1 MKFLLLSFFSL
12 VFFVSNAQTWTDS
25 LFKARQFYRS
35 GDYETAL
42 KYYNNLDKSKPANID
57 LSSEIGQAAYKSG
70 DVESAQKKF
79 ENGLNN
85 KESKVDKAKSYHNLG
100 NSMMSKKDYQAAVN
114 YYKEAL
120 RNNPGD
126 EETRYNLSEAIRK
139 LQKNDQNNNNNKNNQ
154 DNQSDNNQND
164 DKNKS
169 NKDQSQNQNNP
180 SNNQNSQQNPADKP
194 NNSVER
200 LLDQLNKKDAANNR
214 KYDKN
219 KGGMMS
225 NTKDW

>member
-12 VFFVSNAQTWTDS
+12 VFFISNAQTWTDS
-25 LFKARQFYRS
+25 LLKARQLYKS

-42 KYYNNLDKSKPANID
+42 KFYNNLEKSKPANID
-57 LSSEIGQAAYKSG
+57 LSSELGQTLYKSG

-100 NSMMSKKDYQAAVN
+100 NSMMSKKDFQAAVN

-120 RNNPGD
+120 RNNPSD

-139 LQKNDQNNNNNKNNQ
+139 LQKNNQNNNNQ
-154 DNQSDNNQND
+154 DNQSNNNQKD

-180 SNNQNSQQNPADKP
+180 PNKQNNQQNPAEKP

-219 KGGMMS
+219 KGGMIS

>member
-25 LFKARQFYRS
+25 LLKARQLYKS

-42 KYYNNLDKSKPANID
+42 NYYNNLDKSKPANID
-57 LSSEIGQAAYKSG
+57 LSSEIGQAAYKLG
-70 DVESAQKKF
+70 DVESAKQKF
-79 ENGLNN
+79 EEGLNN
-85 KESKVDKAKSYHNLG
+85 KNSKADKAKSYHNLG
-100 NSMMSKKDYQAAVN
+100 NSMMSEKNYQAAVN

-139 LQKNDQNNNNNKNNQ
+139 LQKNDQNNNNK
-154 DNQSDNNQND
+154 DNQSNNKQND

-180 SNNQNSQQNPADKP
+180 PNNQNSHQNPAEKP

-219 KGGMMS
+219 KGGMIS

>member
-12 VFFVSNAQTWTDS
+12 LFFVSNAQTWTDS
-25 LFKARQFYRS
+25 LLKARQLYKS
-35 GDYETAL
+35 GDYENAL
-42 KYYNNLDKSKPANID
+42 KYYNNLDKSKPENID
-57 LSSEIGQAAYKSG
+57 LSNEIGQAAYKSG
-70 DVESAQKKF
+70 DLESAQEKF

-85 KESKVDKAKSYHNLG
+85 KKSKEDKAKSYHNLG
-100 NSMMSKKDYQAAVN
+100 NSKMSKKEYQAAVN
-114 YYKEAL
+114 FYKEAL
-120 RNNPGD
+120 RNNPND

-139 LQKNDQNNNNNKNNQ
+139 LQKNDQNNNNNQ
-154 DNQSDNNQND
+154 DNQSNNNQND

-180 SNNQNSQQNPADKP
+180 PNTQNSQQNPAEKP

-219 KGGMMS
+219 KGGMIS

>member
-1 MKFLLLSFFSL
+1 MFFGLL
-12 VFFVSNAQTWTDS
+12 VFISNGQTWSDS
-25 LFKARQFYRS
+25 LKIARQLYKS
-35 GDYETAL
+35 GDYENAL
-42 KYYNNLDKSKPANID
+42 NYYNSLDKSKPANID

-70 DVESAQKKF
+70 DVESAKQKF
-79 ENGLNN
+79 EEGLNN
-85 KESKVDKAKSYHNLG
+85 KNSKADKAKSYHNLG
-100 NSMMSKKDYQAAVN
+100 NSMMSKKDYKAAVD

-120 RNNPGD
+120 RNNPSD
-126 EETRYNLSEAIRK
+126 EETRYNLSEAIRN
-139 LQKNDQNNNNNKNNQ
+139 LQQNDKNNKNNQ
-154 DNQSDNNQND
+154 DNQDNQSNNNQNE
-164 DKNKS
+164 DKNK
-169 NKDQSQNQNNP
+169 NNNDQSQNQNNP
-180 SNNQNSQQNPADKP
+180 SNNQKDQQNPADKP